1 MHKHLVLASGLALSF
16 ATATIASVG
25 YAQGSGTTT
34 VPTTRNP
41 VELGIDAGAS
51 FGLDDPHVTTITIPG
66 QHIRAGFFFSPRLEF
81 EPSVGL
87 NYQHASGIS
96 LTNYEALVGLLY
108 HLSTDRRTSQL
119 YVRPF
124 VGFLGVNVNGDNL
137 TQAALGGGFGI
148 KIPMYPRLSS
158 RFEAN
163 YTHTFSS
170 GDADG
175 SNAIGLLAGLSFY
188 TR

>member
-1 MHKHLVLASGLALSF
+1 MTTRSVLATAAFLTCLAVP
-16 ATATIASVG
+16 AA
-25 YAQGSGTTT
+25 YAQNGTTT

-41 VELGIDAGAS
+41 IEIGIDAGAM

-66 QHIRAGFFFSPRLEF
+66 QQIRVGFPVSPRLSL
-81 EPSVGL
+81 EPVFGL
-87 NYQHASGIS
+87 NYIHASGES
-96 LTNYEALVGLLY
+96 QTSYRALLGMLY
-108 HLSTDRRTSQL
+108 HLSTDRRANQL

-124 VGFLGVNVNGDNL
+124 VGFVGNSANGDNT
-137 TQAALGGGFGI
+137 TQAALGAGVGI
-148 KIPMYPRLSS
+148 KVPLYPRLGA

-170 GDADG
+170 GGADD

>member
-1 MHKHLVLASGLALSF
+1 MTKYSSF
-16 ATATIASVG
+16 VATIIFAAVIAPAA
-25 YAQGSGTTT
+25 YAQGTTT
-34 VPTTRNP
+34 VPTTPNP

-51 FGLDDPHVTTITIPG
+51 FGLDDPHVTTISIPG
-66 QHIRAGFFFSPRLEF
+66 QHVRAGFFFGRQLEF
-81 EPSVGL
+81 EPSFGL
-87 NYQHASGIS
+87 DYIHASGVS
-96 LTNYEALVGLLY
+96 QTRYEALVGLLY
-108 HLSTDRRTSQL
+108 HFTPSRRTSQF

-124 VGFLGVNVNGDNL
+124 VGFLGTNIDGSNQ
-137 TQAALGGGFGI
+137 TQAALGGGIGV

-170 GDADG
+170 GDADA
-175 SNAIGLLAGLSFY
+175 SNAIGLLAGLSFF